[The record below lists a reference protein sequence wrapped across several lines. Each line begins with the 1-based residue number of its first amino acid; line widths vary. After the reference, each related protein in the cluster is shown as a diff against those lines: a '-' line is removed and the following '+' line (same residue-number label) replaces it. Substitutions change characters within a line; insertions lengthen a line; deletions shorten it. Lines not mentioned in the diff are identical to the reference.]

1 MDGTGQATG
10 ADPARPCRGL
20 AARRCFYCLPVILV
34 LAGAAPL
41 AAAEASTEALA
52 DEAAAQ
58 AAAPA
63 APLLG
68 PAEKA
73 HLRRGL
79 DYFRVGDYA
88 NAILEFETV
97 LRRNDLPVTPHLQAE
112 LYAEAAAAAL
122 AGKRFQASGY
132 ALLGFGSYNEND
144 TIAGAAQ
151 ADDLFFSARAGVRAN
166 YQLSADDTLNIN
178 LDYRFRTYDDGDRR
192 NDSDL
197 RWDADISHA
206 MGDANIA
213 FGFRGRASY
222 RGNGQ
227 TRNDYGVFTE
237 VRFLTSPDNQF
248 SFGAEFR
255 RRDYPQGNLRE
266 RSRNIVEF
274 SGGWNRALFGGKAN
288 FSLTAGGGLEVATDD
303 RPDGDS
309 MFVTVSPF
317 LSFNLSEH
325 WGGFVYLWWQN
336 DAYSVE
342 RLNTDLA
349 DATAGVA
356 SRNDDLL
363 EIGGGL
369 TWELGRAWSLNPEI
383 TWVRDFSNVTFV
395 NYSSTE
401 LHLTLRKD
409 F

>member
-1 MDGTGQATG
+1 MRFKMGRYK
-10 ADPARPCRGL
+10 PV
-20 AARRCFYCLPVILV
+20 AAASRSSGHALFWRVRQPLLV
-34 LAGAAPL
+34 MAALAGTAVPMAA
-41 AAAEASTEALA
+41 
-52 DEAAAQ
+52 AAAQ
-58 AAAPA
+58 DAAPQATAPPILA
-63 APLLG
+63 AD
-68 PAEKA
+68 ETD

-79 DYFRVGDYA
+79 AYYDAGDFA

-112 LYAEAAAAAL
+112 LYAEAARRAL

-132 ALLGFGSYNEND
+132 ALVGFGSYNEND

-151 ADDLFFSARAGVRAN
+151 ADDLFFSARAGLRAN
-166 YQLSADDTLNIN
+166 TQLSPDNTLNIS
-178 LDYRFRTYDDGDRR
+178 LDYRFRAYDDGDRR

-197 RWDADISHA
+197 RWDADISHV

-213 FGFRGRASY
+213 FGVRGRASY

-237 VRFLTSPDNQF
+237 VRFLPNPDNQF
-248 SFGAEFR
+248 SFGAEIR
-255 RRDYPQGNLRE
+255 RRNYPQGDLRE

-274 SGGWNRALFGGKAN
+274 SGGWNRTLFGGKAN

-317 LSFNLSEH
+317 LSFNLSDH

-349 DATAGVA
+349 DQAAGVA
-356 SRNDDLL
+356 SRTDDLL

-383 TWVRDFSNVTFV
+383 VWVRDFSNVTFI

>member
-1 MDGTGQATG
+1 MGRSTATATNSPSEACG
-10 ADPARPCRGL
+10 PSVR
-20 AARRCFYCLPVILV
+20 AARRIMIVAALGSIL
-34 LAGAAPL
+34 
-41 AAAEASTEALA
+41 
-52 DEAAAQ
+52 
-58 AAAPA
+58 APA
-63 APLLG
+63 AARAQTVRQTDA
-68 PAEKA
+68 PAVLASDEIG

-79 DYFRVGDYA
+79 AYFDAGDFA
-88 NAILEFETV
+88 NAILEFEVV

-112 LYAEAAAAAL
+112 LYAEAARQAL
-122 AGKRFQASGY
+122 AGQRFQASGY
-132 ALLGFGSYNEND
+132 ALLGFGSYAEND

-151 ADDLFFSARAGVRAN
+151 ADDLFFSARAGLRAN
-166 YQLSADDTLNIN
+166 YQLSPDNTLNIS
-178 LDYRFRTYDDGDRR
+178 LDYRFRAYDDGDRR

-197 RWDADISHA
+197 RWDADISHV

-213 FGFRGRASY
+213 FGVRGRASY

-237 VRFLTSPDNQF
+237 VRWLTSPDNQF
-248 SFGAEFR
+248 SFGAELR
-255 RRDYPQGNLRE
+255 RRDYPQGDLRE

-274 SGGWNRALFGGKAN
+274 SGGWNRSLFGGKAN

-317 LSFNLSEH
+317 LSFNLSDH

-349 DATAGVA
+349 DATAGLA
-356 SRNDDLL
+356 SRTDDLL

-383 TWVRDFSNVTFV
+383 VWIRDFSNVTFV